1 MREFQKG
8 ALHQAVVCEDP
19 LLCGKEFE
27 AFVKMMQEKYLP
39 EGSVQNVAI
48 NYEEEYQTF
57 VNSVEIE
64 SHEVTGI
71 VSMENILEYILG
83 IPIMD
88 EKDKNAQSFFIKSA
102 KKRQS
107 LNKSYVR

>member
-1 MREFQKG
+1 
-8 ALHQAVVCEDP
+8 
-19 LLCGKEFE
+19 
-27 AFVKMMQEKYLP
+27 MQ
-39 EGSVQNVAI
+39 V
-48 NYEEEYQTF
+48 
-57 VNSVEIE
+57 E